1 MGIEIERKFL
11 VSGEGWRGGKAESIR
26 QGYLS
31 TDPDRV
37 VRVRVS
43 GDTGYLTVKGRSH
56 GARRVEVELEI
67 PRAQAAE
74 LLALCKGALIE
85 KTRHHSEHSGFA
97 WVVDEFLGD
106 CAGLLV
112 AELEV
117 SDESDFAR
125 ALTCPPA
132 WLGRDVTD
140 DPRLSNSALSE
151 RPFASWGEAERRAL
165 S

>member
-11 VSGEGWRGGKAESIR
+11 VTGEGWRGGKTETLR

-37 VRVRVS
+37 VRVRLS
-43 GDTGYLTVKGRSH
+43 GDTGYLTVKGRSE

-67 PRAQAAE
+67 PRPQADQ
-74 LLALCKGALIE
+74 LLDLCKGARVE
-85 KTRHHSEHSGFA
+85 KIRHHAEHEGFA

-106 CAGLLV
+106 CAGLVV

-117 SDESDFAR
+117 TDEREFAR
-125 ALTCPPA
+125 ALGRPPA

-140 DPRLSNSALSE
+140 DGRLSNASLSE
-151 RPFASWGEAERRAL
+151 RPFGQWSEVERRSL